1 LISLAGDVTLPIA
14 IALIGLGGSVVVAL
28 TTLAGIWITMAN
40 ERKRERQRRE
50 WDWERWRS
58 DLKLESYA
66 DLIRAA
72 DDFRKAATDLR
83 TAEPSEQA
91 SFAQKFEEQSHLLDR
106 AASRVN
112 FVGSADLQP
121 PLHALV
127 LQGLTTISNIVYG
140 LTDAP
145 DADWQ
150 EALDRY
156 FRLYDELM
164 NAARDDLGLEPIV
177 RPIELPTSE

>member
-1 LISLAGDVTLPIA
+1 MPLAVDITLPIA
-14 IALIGLGGSVVVAL
+14 IALIGFGGSVMVAL
-28 TTLAGIWITMAN
+28 TTLAGISITMAN
-40 ERKRERQRRE
+40 EHKRERQRRE
-50 WDWERWRS
+50 WDRERWRS

-83 TAEPSEQA
+83 TAEPSERIGLA
-91 SFAQKFEEQSHLLDR
+91 RKFEEQSHLLDR

-112 FVGSADLQP
+112 FVGSADLQA

-140 LTDAP
+140 LNDAP
-145 DADWQ
+145 DIEWQ
-150 EALDRY
+150 SALDRY

-164 NAARDDLGLEPIV
+164 NAARDDLGLEPIPH
-177 RPIELPTSE
+177 PIELPMNE

>member
-1 LISLAGDVTLPIA
+1 MPLAEDITLPIA
-14 IALIGLGGSVVVAL
+14 IALIGFGGSVVVAL
-28 TTLAGIWITMAN
+28 TTLAGISITMGN
-40 ERKRERQRRE
+40 EHKRERQRRE
-50 WDWERWRS
+50 WDRERWRS

-83 TAEPSEQA
+83 TAEPSERIGLA
-91 SFAQKFEEQSHLLDR
+91 RNFEEQSHLLDR

-112 FVGSADLQP
+112 FVGSADLQA

-140 LTDAP
+140 LNDAP
-145 DADWQ
+145 DTEWQ
-150 EALDRY
+150 SALDRD

-164 NAARDDLGLEPIV
+164 NAARDDLALEPIPH
-177 RPIELPTSE
+177 PIELPMNE